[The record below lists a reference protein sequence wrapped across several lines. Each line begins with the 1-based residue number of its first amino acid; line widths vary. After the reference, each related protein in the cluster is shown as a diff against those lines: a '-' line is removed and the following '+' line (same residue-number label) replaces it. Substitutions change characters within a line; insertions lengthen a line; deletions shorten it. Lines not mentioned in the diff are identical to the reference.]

1 MNGLSPGEGKDE
13 IHAGKIADSAT
24 HGGWLV
30 GLLLGA
36 INYFSPSE
44 WMVIGIF
51 VGILSSVIGCVVGI
65 WFRCRRERLLK
76 MYLIDRSHKNISA
89 RDVDLIGASSGFG
102 KTKLSAAMLA
112 LIAAG
117 ASAPVMMA
125 QFQDEKK
132 ASA

>member
-1 MNGLSPGEGKDE
+1 MKSMPEKT
-13 IHAGKIADSAT
+13 ADSAT

-89 RDVDLIGASSGFG
+89 RDVDLIGG
-102 KTKLSAAMLA
+102 
-112 LIAAG
+112 
-117 ASAPVMMA
+117 
-125 QFQDEKK
+125 E
-132 ASA
+132 

>member
-1 MNGLSPGEGKDE
+1 MPE
-13 IHAGKIADSAT
+13 KIADSAT

-65 WFRCRRERLLK
+65 WFRCRRRLLK
-76 MYLIDRSHKNISA
+76 MYLIDRSNKNISA
-89 RDVDLIGASSGFG
+89 RDVDLIGAVVASV

-117 ASAPVMMA
+117 ASAPVMMS

-132 ASA
+132 ANA